1 MLVSPE
7 MRDGAGGI
15 RSSRASSSTASKP
28 DFENKNKTNKELKT
42 YQREQKKTQP
52 HGPRGRSAQDYTYFC
67 WAQWCGP
74 AIPTLGRSRQED
86 CHSLRSAWLTRQV
99 PGQL

>member
-15 RSSRASSSTASKP
+15 RSSRASSPTASKP
-28 DFENKNKTNKELKT
+28 DFESKNKTNKGLKT
-42 YQREQKKTQP
+42 YQREKKKIQP

-67 WAQWCGP
+67 GHSGVDLKSQHWGGQ
-74 AIPTLGRSRQED
+74 GRKT
-86 CHSLRSAWLTRQV
+86 ATV
-99 PGQL
+99 